1 MKNTICRE
9 CGGNC
14 KPSKGIMNYH
24 NMQTDDKSK
33 EFTTVLEDCLKCED
47 CGHSFK
53 LSYNIYLDRLKYF
66 YKKFKFAE
74 VEKFEK
80 DLQRREYFS
89 LREFCLD
96 TQLISFNDIE
106 VMEYEVNNEANSS
119 F

>member
-14 KPSKGIMNYH
+14 KPSKGLMNYH
-24 NMQTDDKSK
+24 NVQTDDKSE
-33 EFTTVLEDCLKCED
+33 EFTTVLKDCLKCED

-53 LSYNIYLDRLKYF
+53 LPHNIYLDRLREQ
-66 YKKFKFAE
+66 YKETQNFKHRKVAFRNHTMCYNA
-74 VEKFEK
+74 V
-80 DLQRREYFS
+80 RT
-89 LREFCLD
+89 FCLD

-106 VMEYEVNNEANSS
+106 VMEYEANSS